1 MLYLSSRMEVCCSS
15 WASVLSIW
23 LTCDR
28 VALIC
33 DWFGAGPGSVVEVVA
48 PAFATAVVDSNAP
61 SKPTDHGQPDKR
73 SPPAD
78 SVPTIHCIHG
88 ATA

>member
-1 MLYLSSRMEVCCSS
+1 MEVCCSS
-15 WASVLSIW
+15 WASVASIW
-23 LTCDR
+23 LTCDW

-33 DWFGAGPGSVVEVVA
+33 DWFGAGPGSVVDVVA
-48 PAFATAVVDSNAP
+48 PALVAAAVRQQRAEHAD
-61 SKPTDHGQPDKR
+61 DHRHPDKR

-78 SVPTIHCIHG
+78 SAPTIHCIHG